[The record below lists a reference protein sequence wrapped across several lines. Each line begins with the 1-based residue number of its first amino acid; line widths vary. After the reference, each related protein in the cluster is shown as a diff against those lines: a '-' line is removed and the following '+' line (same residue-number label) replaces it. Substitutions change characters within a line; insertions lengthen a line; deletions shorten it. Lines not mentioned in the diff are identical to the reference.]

1 MDILDIK
8 DSQVLVKISVNVST
22 WIPKNELPFR
32 VPAQK
37 PKSTTEADF
46 FKRLGYTV
54 PNTINHH
61 N

>member
-8 DSQVLVKISVNVST
+8 DSLVLIKISTNVST

-32 VPAQK
+32 VPAQM
-37 PKSTTEADF
+37 PKSITEAQF
-46 FKRLGYTV
+46 LQRLGYTV

-61 N
+61 